1 MCEKTLHSNICLVY
15 SNGMRTILHSD
26 LNNFYASVESLF
38 HPEFSNVPLVV
49 CGKAEDRHG
58 IVLAKNMIAKKA
70 GVKTGMV
77 LFEAKK
83 LCPNLVCIEAHHDLY
98 LKYSR
103 AVRKIYLEYT
113 DQVEPFGI
121 DEAWLDVSSSTI
133 HGGDGYKIAEEIRK
147 RVKEEIGL
155 TVSIGVSFNKVFA
168 KLGSDMKKPDAVTV
182 ISKDNFKNKVW
193 GLPASDILYVGKA
206 TKEKL
211 EKLNIHTIGELAT
224 FSKPIL
230 VSKLGKWGEVLLSYA
245 RGQDVDPVR
254 KYDEFEELKS
264 IGNSI
269 TYYRD
274 IKTDEDVFS
283 LLILIAESVCARMK
297 HAGFKCART
306 LSLVVTN
313 DKLETT
319 VRMTKPATPMTL
331 SSEIAQTAF
340 DLFKKTFSWSSALVR
355 MLGITV
361 SDFTEHKQ
369 LALFEDEKKKDKLV
383 KLENVIEQMREKYGR
398 KIINK
403 AVIFKDEHML
413 NLNIKGDPSALSSD
427 VASLSPLDTATY
439 HKK

>member
-1 MCEKTLHSNICLVY
+1 
-15 SNGMRTILHSD
+15 MRTILHSD

-38 HPEFSNVPLVV
+38 HPEYAGCPLVV
-49 CGKAEDRHG
+49 CGRVEDRHG

-121 DEAWLDVSSSTI
+121 DEAWLDVTHSNAC
-133 HGGDGYKIAEEIRK
+133 GGDGYKIAEEIRK

-193 GLPASDILYVGKA
+193 GLPASDLLYVGRA
-206 TKEKL
+206 TKDKL

-230 VSKLGKWGEVLLSYA
+230 TSKLGKWGEVLLSYA

-274 IKTDEDVFS
+274 IKTDDDVYS
-283 LLILIAESVCARMK
+283 LLILLSESVCSRMK

-319 VRMTKPATPMTL
+319 VRMTKATTPMSL
-331 SSEIAQTAF
+331 STEMAQIAF
-340 DLFKKTFSWSSALVR
+340 DLFKKTFSWSTALVR

-369 LALFEDEKKKDKLV
+369 LALFDDEKKKDKLV

-403 AVIFKDEHML
+403 AVILKDEHMV
-413 NLNIKGDPSALSSD
+413 NLNIKGDPGSLSSD
-427 VASLSPLDTATY
+427 VATASPLETAKY

>member
-1 MCEKTLHSNICLVY
+1 
-15 SNGMRTILHSD
+15 MRTILHSD

-38 HPEFSNVPLVV
+38 HPEYAGCPLVV
-49 CGKAEDRHG
+49 CGRVEDRHG

-77 LFEAKK
+77 LFEAKE

-121 DEAWLDVSSSTI
+121 DEAWLDVTHSNVC
-133 HGGDGYKIAEEIRK
+133 GGDGYKIAEEIRK

-193 GLPASDILYVGKA
+193 GLPASDLLYVGKA
-206 TKEKL
+206 TKDKL

-230 VSKLGKWGEVLLSYA
+230 TSKLGKWGEVLLSYA

-274 IKTDEDVFS
+274 IKTDDDVYS
-283 LLILIAESVCARMK
+283 LLILLSESVCARMK

-319 VRMTKPATPMTL
+319 VRMTKATTPMSL
-331 SSEIAQTAF
+331 STEMAQTAF
-340 DLFKKTFSWSSALVR
+340 DLFKKTFSWSTALVR

-383 KLENVIEQMREKYGR
+383 KLENVVEQMREKYGR

-403 AVIFKDEHML
+403 AVILKDEHMV
-413 NLNIKGDPSALSSD
+413 NLNIKGDPGSLSSD
-427 VASLSPLDTATY
+427 VATARPLETATY

>member
-1 MCEKTLHSNICLVY
+1 
-15 SNGMRTILHSD
+15 MRTILHSD

-38 HPEFSNVPLVV
+38 HSEYAGCPLVV
-49 CGKAEDRHG
+49 CGRVEDRHG

-121 DEAWLDVSSSTI
+121 DEAWLDVTHSNAC
-133 HGGDGYKIAEEIRK
+133 GGDGYKIAEEIRK

-193 GLPASDILYVGKA
+193 GLPASDLLYVGRA
-206 TKEKL
+206 TKDKL

-230 VSKLGKWGEVLLSYA
+230 TSKLGKWGEVLLSYA

-274 IKTDEDVFS
+274 IKTDDDVYS
-283 LLILIAESVCARMK
+283 LLILLSESVCARMK

-319 VRMTKPATPMTL
+319 VRMTKATTPMSL
-331 SSEIAQTAF
+331 STEMAQTAF
-340 DLFKKTFSWSSALVR
+340 DLFKKTFSWSTALVR
-355 MLGITV
+355 MLGISV

-383 KLENVIEQMREKYGR
+383 KLENVVEQMREKYGR

-403 AVIFKDEHML
+403 AVILKDEHMV
-413 NLNIKGDPSALSSD
+413 NLNIKGDPGSLSSD
-427 VASLSPLDTATY
+427 VATASPLETAKY

>member
-1 MCEKTLHSNICLVY
+1 
-15 SNGMRTILHSD
+15 MRTILHSD

-38 HPEFSNVPLVV
+38 HPEYAGCPLVV
-49 CGKAEDRHG
+49 CGRVEDRHG

-121 DEAWLDVSSSTI
+121 DEAWLDVTHSNAC
-133 HGGDGYKIAEEIRK
+133 GGDGYKIAEEIRK

-193 GLPASDILYVGKA
+193 GLPASDLLYVGKA
-206 TKEKL
+206 TKDKL

-230 VSKLGKWGEVLLSYA
+230 TSKLGKWGEVLLSYA

-274 IKTDEDVFS
+274 IKTDDDVYS
-283 LLILIAESVCARMK
+283 LLILLSESVCARMK

-319 VRMTKPATPMTL
+319 VRMTKATTPMSL
-331 SSEIAQTAF
+331 STEMAQTAF
-340 DLFKKTFSWSSALVR
+340 DLFKKTFSWSTALVR

-383 KLENVIEQMREKYGR
+383 KLENVVEQMREKYGR

-403 AVIFKDEHML
+403 AVILKDEHMV
-413 NLNIKGDPSALSSD
+413 NLNIKGDPGSLSSD
-427 VASLSPLDTATY
+427 VATASPLETATY

>member
-1 MCEKTLHSNICLVY
+1 
-15 SNGMRTILHSD
+15 MRTILHSD

-38 HPEFSNVPLVV
+38 HPEYAGCPLVV
-49 CGKAEDRHG
+49 CGRVEDRHG

-121 DEAWLDVSSSTI
+121 DEAWLDVTHSNAC
-133 HGGDGYKIAEEIRK
+133 GGDGYKIAEEIRK

-193 GLPASDILYVGKA
+193 GLPASDLLYVGRA
-206 TKEKL
+206 TKDKL

-230 VSKLGKWGEVLLSYA
+230 TSKLGKWGEVLLSYA

-274 IKTDEDVFS
+274 IKTDDDVYS
-283 LLILIAESVCARMK
+283 LLILLSESVCARMK

-319 VRMTKPATPMTL
+319 VRMTKATTPMSL
-331 SSEIAQTAF
+331 STEMAQTAF
-340 DLFKKTFSWSSALVR
+340 DLFKKTFSWSTALVR

-383 KLENVIEQMREKYGR
+383 KLENVVEQMREKYGR

-403 AVIFKDEHML
+403 AVILKDEHMVD
-413 NLNIKGDPSALSSD
+413 LNIKGDPGSLSSD
-427 VASLSPLDTATY
+427 VATASPLETAKY

>member
-1 MCEKTLHSNICLVY
+1 
-15 SNGMRTILHSD
+15 MRTILHSD

-38 HPEFSNVPLVV
+38 HPEYAGCPLVV
-49 CGKAEDRHG
+49 CGRVEDRHG

-83 LCPNLVCIEAHHDLY
+83 FCPNLVCIEAHHDLY

-121 DEAWLDVSSSTI
+121 DEAWLDVTHSNAC
-133 HGGDGYKIAEEIRK
+133 GGDGYKIAEEIRK

-193 GLPASDILYVGKA
+193 GLPASDLLYVGRA
-206 TKEKL
+206 TKDKL

-230 VSKLGKWGEVLLSYA
+230 TSKLGKWGEVLLSYA

-274 IKTDEDVFS
+274 IKTDDDVYS
-283 LLILIAESVCARMK
+283 LLILLSESVCARMK

-319 VRMTKPATPMTL
+319 VRMTKATTPMSL
-331 SSEIAQTAF
+331 STEMAQTAF
-340 DLFKKTFSWSSALVR
+340 DLFKKTFSWSTALVR

-383 KLENVIEQMREKYGR
+383 KLENVVEQMREKYGR

-403 AVIFKDEHML
+403 AVILKDEHML
-413 NLNIKGDPSALSSD
+413 NLNIKGDPGSLSSD
-427 VASLSPLDTATY
+427 VATASPLETAKY

>member
-1 MCEKTLHSNICLVY
+1 
-15 SNGMRTILHSD
+15 MRTILHSD

-38 HPEFSNVPLVV
+38 HPEYAGCPLVV
-49 CGKAEDRHG
+49 CGRVEDRHG

-121 DEAWLDVSSSTI
+121 DEAWLDVTHSNAC
-133 HGGDGYKIAEEIRK
+133 GGDGYKIAEEIRK

-193 GLPASDILYVGKA
+193 GLPASDLLYVGRA
-206 TKEKL
+206 TKDKL

-230 VSKLGKWGEVLLSYA
+230 TSKLGKWGEVLLSYA

-274 IKTDEDVFS
+274 IKTDDDVYS
-283 LLILIAESVCARMK
+283 LLILLSESVCARMK

-319 VRMTKPATPMTL
+319 VRMTKATTPMSL
-331 SSEIAQTAF
+331 STEMAQTAF
-340 DLFKKTFSWSSALVR
+340 DLFKKTFSWSTALVR

-383 KLENVIEQMREKYGR
+383 KLENVVEQMREKYGR

-403 AVIFKDEHML
+403 AVILKDEHMV
-413 NLNIKGDPSALSSD
+413 NLNIKGDSGSLSSD
-427 VASLSPLDTATY
+427 VATASPLETAKY

>member
-1 MCEKTLHSNICLVY
+1 
-15 SNGMRTILHSD
+15 MRTILHSD

-38 HPEFSNVPLVV
+38 HPEYAGCPLVV
-49 CGKAEDRHG
+49 CGRVEDRHG

-121 DEAWLDVSSSTI
+121 DEAWLDVTHSNAC
-133 HGGDGYKIAEEIRK
+133 GGDGYKIAEEIRK

-193 GLPASDILYVGKA
+193 GLPASDLLYVGKA
-206 TKEKL
+206 TKDKL

-230 VSKLGKWGEVLLSYA
+230 TSKLGKWGEVLLSYA

-274 IKTDEDVFS
+274 IKTDDDVYS
-283 LLILIAESVCARMK
+283 LLILLSESVCARMK

-319 VRMTKPATPMTL
+319 VRMTKATTPMSL
-331 SSEIAQTAF
+331 STEMAQTAF
-340 DLFKKTFSWSSALVR
+340 DLFKKTFSWSTALVR

-383 KLENVIEQMREKYGR
+383 KLENVVEQMREKYGR

-403 AVIFKDEHML
+403 AVILKDEHMV
-413 NLNIKGDPSALSSD
+413 NLNIKGDPGSLSSD
-427 VASLSPLDTATY
+427 VATARPLETATY

>member
-1 MCEKTLHSNICLVY
+1 
-15 SNGMRTILHSD
+15 MRTILHSD

-38 HPEFSNVPLVV
+38 HPEYAGCPLVV
-49 CGKAEDRHG
+49 CGRVEDRHG

-121 DEAWLDVSSSTI
+121 DEAWLDVTHSNAC
-133 HGGDGYKIAEEIRK
+133 GGDGYKIAEEIRK

-168 KLGSDMKKPDAVTV
+168 KLGSDMTKPDAVTV

-193 GLPASDILYVGKA
+193 GLPASDLLYVGRA
-206 TKEKL
+206 TKDKL

-230 VSKLGKWGEVLLSYA
+230 TSKLGKWGEVLLSYA

-274 IKTDEDVFS
+274 IKTDDDVYS
-283 LLILIAESVCARMK
+283 LLILLSESVCARMK

-319 VRMTKPATPMTL
+319 VRMTKATTPMSL
-331 SSEIAQTAF
+331 STEMAQTAF
-340 DLFKKTFSWSSALVR
+340 DLFKKTFSWSTALVR

-383 KLENVIEQMREKYGR
+383 KLENVVEQMREKYGR

-403 AVIFKDEHML
+403 AVILKDEHMV
-413 NLNIKGDPSALSSD
+413 NLNIKGDSGSLSSD
-427 VASLSPLDTATY
+427 VATASPLETAKY

>member
-1 MCEKTLHSNICLVY
+1 
-15 SNGMRTILHSD
+15 MRTILHSD

-38 HPEFSNVPLVV
+38 HPEYAGCPLVV
-49 CGKAEDRHG
+49 CGRVEDRHG

-121 DEAWLDVSSSTI
+121 DEAWLDVTHSNAC
-133 HGGDGYKIAEEIRK
+133 GGDGYKIAEEIRK

-193 GLPASDILYVGKA
+193 GLPASDLLYVGKA
-206 TKEKL
+206 TKDKL

-230 VSKLGKWGEVLLSYA
+230 TSKLGKWGEVLLSYA

-274 IKTDEDVFS
+274 IKTDDDVYS
-283 LLILIAESVCARMK
+283 LLILLSESVCARMK

-319 VRMTKPATPMTL
+319 VRMTKATTPMSL
-331 SSEIAQTAF
+331 STEMAQTAF
-340 DLFKKTFSWSSALVR
+340 DLFKKTFSWSTALVR

-403 AVIFKDEHML
+403 AVILKDEHMV
-413 NLNIKGDPSALSSD
+413 NLNIKGDPGSLSSD
-427 VASLSPLDTATY
+427 VATASPLETATY

>member
-1 MCEKTLHSNICLVY
+1 
-15 SNGMRTILHSD
+15 MRTILHSD

-38 HPEFSNVPLVV
+38 HPEYAGCPLVV
-49 CGKAEDRHG
+49 CGRVEDRHG

-121 DEAWLDVSSSTI
+121 DEAWLDVTHSNAC
-133 HGGDGYKIAEEIRK
+133 GGDGYKIAEEIRK

-193 GLPASDILYVGKA
+193 GLPASDLLYVGRA
-206 TKEKL
+206 TKDKL

-230 VSKLGKWGEVLLSYA
+230 TSKLGKWGEVLLSYA

-274 IKTDEDVFS
+274 IKTDDDVYS
-283 LLILIAESVCARMK
+283 LLILLSESVCARMK

-319 VRMTKPATPMTL
+319 VRMTKATTPMSL
-331 SSEIAQTAF
+331 STEMAQTAF
-340 DLFKKTFSWSSALVR
+340 DLFKKTFSWSTALVR

-383 KLENVIEQMREKYGR
+383 KLENVVEQMREKYGR

-403 AVIFKDEHML
+403 AVILKDEHL
-413 NLNIKGDPSALSSD
+413 VNLNIKGDPGSLSSD
-427 VASLSPLDTATY
+427 VATASPLETAKY

>member
-1 MCEKTLHSNICLVY
+1 
-15 SNGMRTILHSD
+15 MRTILHSD

-38 HPEFSNVPLVV
+38 HPEYAGCPLVV
-49 CGKAEDRHG
+49 CGRVEDRHG

-121 DEAWLDVSSSTI
+121 DEAWLDVTHSNAC
-133 HGGDGYKIAEEIRK
+133 GGDGYKIAEEIRK

-193 GLPASDILYVGKA
+193 GLPASDLLYVGKA
-206 TKEKL
+206 TKDKL

-230 VSKLGKWGEVLLSYA
+230 TSKLGKWGEVLLSYA

-274 IKTDEDVFS
+274 IKTDDDVYS
-283 LLILIAESVCARMK
+283 LLILLSESVCARMK

-319 VRMTKPATPMTL
+319 VRMTKATTPMSL
-331 SSEIAQTAF
+331 STEMAQTAF
-340 DLFKKTFSWSSALVR
+340 DLFKKTFSWSTALVR

-383 KLENVIEQMREKYGR
+383 KLENVVEQMREKYGR

-403 AVIFKDEHML
+403 AVILKDEHL
-413 NLNIKGDPSALSSD
+413 VNLNIKGDPGSLSSD
-427 VASLSPLDTATY
+427 VATASPLETATY

>member
-1 MCEKTLHSNICLVY
+1 
-15 SNGMRTILHSD
+15 MRTILHSD
-26 LNNFYASVESLF
+26 LNNFYASVECLY
-38 HPEFSNVPLVV
+38 HPEYVGQPLVV
-49 CGKAEDRHG
+49 CGKTEDRHG
-58 IVLAKNMIAKKA
+58 IILAKNMIAKKA

-77 LFEAKK
+77 LFEARK
-83 LCPNLVCIEAHHDLY
+83 LCPNLVCVEARHDLY

-113 DQVEPFGI
+113 DRVEPFGI
-121 DEAWLDVSSSTI
+121 DEAWLDVSDSI
-133 HGGDGYKIAEEIRK
+133 VCGGDGFKIAEEIRK

-182 ISKDNFKNKVW
+182 ISKDNFKKLVW
-193 GLPASDILYVGKA
+193 GLPASDLLYVGKA

-211 EKLNIHTIGELAT
+211 EKLNINTIGELAT

-245 RGQDVDPVR
+245 RGQDIDEVR
-254 KYDEFEELKS
+254 KYDEWDELKS

-274 IKTDEDVFS
+274 IKTDEDVYS
-283 LLILIAESVCARMK
+283 LLILLAESVCARMK
-297 HAGFKCART
+297 NAGFKCARS

-313 DKLETT
+313 DKLET
-319 VRMTKPATPMTL
+319 VSRMTKASIPMSL
-331 SSEIAQTAF
+331 SSEIAETAF
-340 DLFKKTFSWSSALVR
+340 DLFKKHFSWENGLVR
-355 MLGITV
+355 LLGISV

-369 LALFEDEKKKDKLV
+369 LALFDDEKKKDKLV
-383 KLENVIEQMREKYGR
+383 KLENVVEQMREKYGR

-413 NLNIKGDPSALSSD
+413 NLNIKGDPGSLSSD
-427 VASLSPLDTATY
+427 VAHAIPFKTAPY
-439 HKK
+439 KANK

>member
-1 MCEKTLHSNICLVY
+1 
-15 SNGMRTILHSD
+15 MRTILHSD

-38 HPEFSNVPLVV
+38 HPEYAGCPLVV
-49 CGKAEDRHG
+49 CGRVEDRHG

-121 DEAWLDVSSSTI
+121 DEAWLDVTHSNAC
-133 HGGDGYKIAEEIRK
+133 GGDGYKIAEEIRK

-193 GLPASDILYVGKA
+193 GLPASDLLYVGRA
-206 TKEKL
+206 TKDKL

-230 VSKLGKWGEVLLSYA
+230 TSKLGKWGEVLLSYA

-274 IKTDEDVFS
+274 IKTDDDVYS
-283 LLILIAESVCARMK
+283 LLILLSESVCARMK

-319 VRMTKPATPMTL
+319 VRMTKATTPMSL
-331 SSEIAQTAF
+331 STEMAQTAF
-340 DLFKKTFSWSSALVR
+340 DLFKKTFSWSTALVR

-361 SDFTEHKQ
+361 SNFTEHKQ
-369 LALFEDEKKKDKLV
+369 LALFEDEKRKDKLV
-383 KLENVIEQMREKYGR
+383 KLENVVEQMREKYGR

-403 AVIFKDEHML
+403 AVILKDEHMV
-413 NLNIKGDPSALSSD
+413 NLNIKGDPGSLSSD
-427 VASLSPLDTATY
+427 VATASPLETAKY

>member
-1 MCEKTLHSNICLVY
+1 
-15 SNGMRTILHSD
+15 MRTILHSD

-38 HPEFSNVPLVV
+38 HPEYAGCPLVV
-49 CGKAEDRHG
+49 CGRVEDRHG

-83 LCPNLVCIEAHHDLY
+83 LCPNLICIEAHHDLY

-103 AVRKIYLEYT
+103 AVRKIYLKYT

-121 DEAWLDVSSSTI
+121 DEAWLDVTHSNAC
-133 HGGDGYKIAEEIRK
+133 GGDGYKIAEEIRK

-193 GLPASDILYVGKA
+193 GLPASDLLYVGRA
-206 TKEKL
+206 TKDKL

-230 VSKLGKWGEVLLSYA
+230 TSKLGKWGEVLLSYA

-274 IKTDEDVFS
+274 IKTDDDVYS
-283 LLILIAESVCARMK
+283 LLILLSESVCARMK

-319 VRMTKPATPMTL
+319 VRMTKATTPMSL
-331 SSEIAQTAF
+331 STEMAQTAF
-340 DLFKKTFSWSSALVR
+340 DLFKKTFSWSTALVR

-383 KLENVIEQMREKYGR
+383 KLENVVEQMREKYGR

-403 AVIFKDEHML
+403 AVILKDEHMV
-413 NLNIKGDPSALSSD
+413 NLNIKGDSGSLSSD
-427 VASLSPLDTATY
+427 VATASPLETAKY

>member
-1 MCEKTLHSNICLVY
+1 
-15 SNGMRTILHSD
+15 MRTILHSD

-38 HPEFSNVPLVV
+38 HPEYAGCPLVV
-49 CGKAEDRHG
+49 CGRVEDRHG

-83 LCPNLVCIEAHHDLY
+83 LCPNLVCVEAHHDLY

-121 DEAWLDVSSSTI
+121 DEAWLDVTHSNAC
-133 HGGDGYKIAEEIRK
+133 GGDGYKIAEEIRK

-193 GLPASDILYVGKA
+193 GLPASDLLYVGRA
-206 TKEKL
+206 TKDKL

-230 VSKLGKWGEVLLSYA
+230 TSKLGKWGEVLLSYA

-274 IKTDEDVFS
+274 IKTDDDVYS
-283 LLILIAESVCARMK
+283 LLILLSESVCARMK

-319 VRMTKPATPMTL
+319 VRMTKATTPMSL
-331 SSEIAQTAF
+331 STEMAQTAF
-340 DLFKKTFSWSSALVR
+340 DLFKKTFSWSTALVR

-383 KLENVIEQMREKYGR
+383 KLENVVEQMREKYGR

-403 AVIFKDEHML
+403 AVILKDEHMV
-413 NLNIKGDPSALSSD
+413 NLNIKGDPGSLSSD
-427 VASLSPLDTATY
+427 VATASPLETAKY

>member
-1 MCEKTLHSNICLVY
+1 
-15 SNGMRTILHSD
+15 MRTILHSD

-38 HPEFSNVPLVV
+38 HPEYAGCPLVV
-49 CGKAEDRHG
+49 CGKVEDRHG

-121 DEAWLDVSSSTI
+121 DEAWLDVTHSNAC
-133 HGGDGYKIAEEIRK
+133 GGDGYKIAEEIRK
-147 RVKEEIGL
+147 RVKKEIGL

-193 GLPASDILYVGKA
+193 GLPASDLLYVGRA
-206 TKEKL
+206 TKDKL

-230 VSKLGKWGEVLLSYA
+230 TSKLGKWGEVLLSYA

-274 IKTDEDVFS
+274 IKTDDDVYS
-283 LLILIAESVCARMK
+283 LLILLSESVCARMK

-319 VRMTKPATPMTL
+319 VRMTKATTPMSL
-331 SSEIAQTAF
+331 STEMAQTAF
-340 DLFKKTFSWSSALVR
+340 DLFKKTFSWSTALVR

-383 KLENVIEQMREKYGR
+383 KLENVVEQMREKYGR

-403 AVIFKDEHML
+403 AVILKDEHMV
-413 NLNIKGDPSALSSD
+413 NLNIKGDPGSLSSD
-427 VASLSPLDTATY
+427 VATASPLETAKY

>member
-1 MCEKTLHSNICLVY
+1 
-15 SNGMRTILHSD
+15 MRTILHSD

-38 HPEFSNVPLVV
+38 HPEYVGCPLVV
-49 CGKAEDRHG
+49 CGRVEDRHG

-121 DEAWLDVSSSTI
+121 DEAWLDVTHSNAC
-133 HGGDGYKIAEEIRK
+133 GGDGYKIAEEIRK

-193 GLPASDILYVGKA
+193 GLPASDLLYVGKA
-206 TKEKL
+206 TKDKL

-230 VSKLGKWGEVLLSYA
+230 TSKLGKWGEVLLSYA

-274 IKTDEDVFS
+274 IKTDDDVYS
-283 LLILIAESVCARMK
+283 LLILLSESVCARMK

-319 VRMTKPATPMTL
+319 VRMTKATTPMSL
-331 SSEIAQTAF
+331 STEMAQTAF
-340 DLFKKTFSWSSALVR
+340 DLFKKTFSWSTALVR

-361 SDFTEHKQ
+361 SYFTEHKQ

-383 KLENVIEQMREKYGR
+383 KLENVVEQMREKYGR

-403 AVIFKDEHML
+403 AVILKDEHMV
-413 NLNIKGDPSALSSD
+413 NLNIKGDPGSLSSD
-427 VASLSPLDTATY
+427 VATASPLETAKY

>member
-1 MCEKTLHSNICLVY
+1 
-15 SNGMRTILHSD
+15 MRTILHSD

-38 HPEFSNVPLVV
+38 HPEYAGCPLVV
-49 CGKAEDRHG
+49 CGRVEDRHG

-121 DEAWLDVSSSTI
+121 DEAWLDVTHSNAC
-133 HGGDGYKIAEEIRK
+133 GGDGYKIAEEIRK

-193 GLPASDILYVGKA
+193 GLPASDLLYVGRA
-206 TKEKL
+206 TKDKL

-230 VSKLGKWGEVLLSYA
+230 TSKLGKWGEVLLSYA

-274 IKTDEDVFS
+274 IKTDDDVYS
-283 LLILIAESVCARMK
+283 LLILLSESVCARMK

-319 VRMTKPATPMTL
+319 VRMTKATTPMSL
-331 SSEIAQTAF
+331 STEMAQTAF
-340 DLFKKTFSWSSALVR
+340 DLFKKTFSWSTALVR

-383 KLENVIEQMREKYGR
+383 KLENVVEQMREKYGR

-403 AVIFKDEHML
+403 AVILKDEHMV
-413 NLNIKGDPSALSSD
+413 NLNIKGDPSSLSSD
-427 VASLSPLDTATY
+427 VATASPLETAKY

>member
-1 MCEKTLHSNICLVY
+1 
-15 SNGMRTILHSD
+15 MRTILHSD

-38 HPEFSNVPLVV
+38 HPEYAGCPLVV
-49 CGKAEDRHG
+49 CGKVEDRHG

-83 LCPNLVCIEAHHDLY
+83 FCPNLVCIEAHHDLY

-121 DEAWLDVSSSTI
+121 DEAWLDVTHSNAC
-133 HGGDGYKIAEEIRK
+133 GGDGYKIAEEIRK

-193 GLPASDILYVGKA
+193 GLPASDLLYVGRA
-206 TKEKL
+206 TKDKL

-230 VSKLGKWGEVLLSYA
+230 TSKLGKWGEVLLSYA

-274 IKTDEDVFS
+274 IKTDDDVYS
-283 LLILIAESVCARMK
+283 LLILLSESVCARMK

-319 VRMTKPATPMTL
+319 VRMTKATTPMSL
-331 SSEIAQTAF
+331 STEMAQTAF
-340 DLFKKTFSWSSALVR
+340 DLFKKTFSWSTALVR

-383 KLENVIEQMREKYGR
+383 KLENVVEQMREKYGR

-403 AVIFKDEHML
+403 AVILKDEHMV
-413 NLNIKGDPSALSSD
+413 NLNIKGDPGSLSSD
-427 VASLSPLDTATY
+427 VATASPLETAKY

>member
-1 MCEKTLHSNICLVY
+1 
-15 SNGMRTILHSD
+15 MRTILHSD

-38 HPEFSNVPLVV
+38 HPEYAGCPLVV
-49 CGKAEDRHG
+49 CGKVEDRHG

-121 DEAWLDVSSSTI
+121 DEAWLDVTHSNAC
-133 HGGDGYKIAEEIRK
+133 GGDGYKIAEEIRK

-193 GLPASDILYVGKA
+193 GLPASDLLYVGRA
-206 TKEKL
+206 TKDKL

-230 VSKLGKWGEVLLSYA
+230 TSKLGKWGEVLLSYA

-274 IKTDEDVFS
+274 IKTDDDVYS
-283 LLILIAESVCARMK
+283 LLILLSESVCARMK

-319 VRMTKPATPMTL
+319 VRMTKATTPMSL
-331 SSEIAQTAF
+331 STEMAQTAF
-340 DLFKKTFSWSSALVR
+340 DLFKKTFSWSTALVR

-383 KLENVIEQMREKYGR
+383 KLENVVEQMREKYGR

-403 AVIFKDEHML
+403 AVILKDEHMV
-413 NLNIKGDPSALSSD
+413 NLNIKGDPGSLSSD
-427 VASLSPLDTATY
+427 VATASPLETAKY

>member
-1 MCEKTLHSNICLVY
+1 
-15 SNGMRTILHSD
+15 MRTILHSD

-38 HPEFSNVPLVV
+38 HPEYAGCPLVV
-49 CGKAEDRHG
+49 CGRVEDRHG
-58 IVLAKNMIAKKA
+58 IVLAKNMIAKKT

-121 DEAWLDVSSSTI
+121 DEAWLDVTHSNAC
-133 HGGDGYKIAEEIRK
+133 GGDGYKIAEEIRK

-193 GLPASDILYVGKA
+193 GLPASDLLYVGRA
-206 TKEKL
+206 TKDKL

-230 VSKLGKWGEVLLSYA
+230 TSKLGKWGEVLLSYA

-274 IKTDEDVFS
+274 IKTDDDVYS
-283 LLILIAESVCARMK
+283 LLILLSESVCARMK

-319 VRMTKPATPMTL
+319 VRMTKATTPMSL
-331 SSEIAQTAF
+331 STEMAQTAF
-340 DLFKKTFSWSSALVR
+340 DLFKKTFSWSTALVR

-383 KLENVIEQMREKYGR
+383 KLENVVEQMREKYGR

-403 AVIFKDEHML
+403 AVILKDEHMV
-413 NLNIKGDPSALSSD
+413 NLNIKGDPGSLSSD
-427 VASLSPLDTATY
+427 VATASPLETAKY

>member
-1 MCEKTLHSNICLVY
+1 
-15 SNGMRTILHSD
+15 MRTILHSD

-38 HPEFSNVPLVV
+38 HPEYAGCPLVV
-49 CGKAEDRHG
+49 CGRVEDRHG

-121 DEAWLDVSSSTI
+121 DEAWLDVTHSNAC
-133 HGGDGYKIAEEIRK
+133 GGDGYKIAEEIRK

-193 GLPASDILYVGKA
+193 GLPASDLLYVGRA
-206 TKEKL
+206 TKDKL

-230 VSKLGKWGEVLLSYA
+230 TSKLGKWGEVLLSYA

-274 IKTDEDVFS
+274 IKTDDDVYS
-283 LLILIAESVCARMK
+283 LLILLSESVCARMK

-319 VRMTKPATPMTL
+319 VRMTKATTPMSL
-331 SSEIAQTAF
+331 STEMAQTAF
-340 DLFKKTFSWSSALVR
+340 DLFKKTFSWSTALVR

-383 KLENVIEQMREKYGR
+383 KLENVVEQMREKYGR

-403 AVIFKDEHML
+403 AVILKDEHMV
-413 NLNIKGDPSALSSD
+413 NLNIKGDPGSLSSD
-427 VASLSPLDTATY
+427 VATASPLETAKY

>member
-1 MCEKTLHSNICLVY
+1 
-15 SNGMRTILHSD
+15 MRTILHSD

-38 HPEFSNVPLVV
+38 HPEYVGCPLVV
-49 CGKAEDRHG
+49 CGRVEDRHG

-121 DEAWLDVSSSTI
+121 DEAWLDVTHSNAC
-133 HGGDGYKIAEEIRK
+133 GGDGYKIAEEIRK

-193 GLPASDILYVGKA
+193 GLPASDLLYVGRA
-206 TKEKL
+206 TKDKL

-230 VSKLGKWGEVLLSYA
+230 TSKLGKWGEVLLSYA

-274 IKTDEDVFS
+274 IKTDDDVYS
-283 LLILIAESVCARMK
+283 LLILLSESVCARMK

-319 VRMTKPATPMTL
+319 VRMTKATTPMSL
-331 SSEIAQTAF
+331 STEMAQTAF
-340 DLFKKTFSWSSALVR
+340 DLFKKTFSWSNALVR

-383 KLENVIEQMREKYGR
+383 KLENVVEQMREKYGR

-403 AVIFKDEHML
+403 AVILKDEHMV
-413 NLNIKGDPSALSSD
+413 NLNIKGDPGSLSSD
-427 VASLSPLDTATY
+427 VATASPLETAKY

>member
-1 MCEKTLHSNICLVY
+1 
-15 SNGMRTILHSD
+15 MRTILHSD

-38 HPEFSNVPLVV
+38 HPEYAGCPLVV
-49 CGKAEDRHG
+49 CGRVEDRHG

-121 DEAWLDVSSSTI
+121 DEAWLDVTHSNAC
-133 HGGDGYKIAEEIRK
+133 GGDGYKIAEEIRK

-193 GLPASDILYVGKA
+193 GLPASDLLYVGKA
-206 TKEKL
+206 TKDKL

-230 VSKLGKWGEVLLSYA
+230 TSKLGKWGEVLLSYA

-274 IKTDEDVFS
+274 IKTDDDVYS
-283 LLILIAESVCARMK
+283 LLILLSESVCARMK

-319 VRMTKPATPMTL
+319 VRMTKATTPMSL
-331 SSEIAQTAF
+331 STEMAQTAF
-340 DLFKKTFSWSSALVR
+340 DLFKKTFSWSTALVR

-369 LALFEDEKKKDKLV
+369 LVLFEDEKKKDKLV
-383 KLENVIEQMREKYGR
+383 KLENVVEQMREKYGR

-403 AVIFKDEHML
+403 AVILKDEHMV
-413 NLNIKGDPSALSSD
+413 NLNIKGDPGSLSSD
-427 VASLSPLDTATY
+427 VATASPLETATY

>member
-1 MCEKTLHSNICLVY
+1 
-15 SNGMRTILHSD
+15 MRTILHSD

-38 HPEFSNVPLVV
+38 HPEYAGCPLVV
-49 CGKAEDRHG
+49 CGRVEDRHG

-83 LCPNLVCIEAHHDLY
+83 FCPNLVCIEAHHDLY

-121 DEAWLDVSSSTI
+121 DEAWLDVTHSNAC
-133 HGGDGYKIAEEIRK
+133 GGDGYKIAEEIRK

-193 GLPASDILYVGKA
+193 GLPASDLLYVGRA
-206 TKEKL
+206 TKDKL

-230 VSKLGKWGEVLLSYA
+230 TSKLGKWGEVLLSYA

-274 IKTDEDVFS
+274 IKTDDDVYS
-283 LLILIAESVCARMK
+283 LLILLSESVCARMK

-319 VRMTKPATPMTL
+319 VRMTKATTPMSL
-331 SSEIAQTAF
+331 STEMAQTAF
-340 DLFKKTFSWSSALVR
+340 DLFKKTFSWSTALVR

-383 KLENVIEQMREKYGR
+383 KLENVVEQMREKYGR

-403 AVIFKDEHML
+403 AVILKDEHMV
-413 NLNIKGDPSALSSD
+413 NLNIKGDPGSLSSD
-427 VASLSPLDTATY
+427 VATASPLETAKY

>member
-1 MCEKTLHSNICLVY
+1 
-15 SNGMRTILHSD
+15 MRTILHSD

-38 HPEFSNVPLVV
+38 HPEYVGCPLVV
-49 CGKAEDRHG
+49 CGRVEDRHG

-121 DEAWLDVSSSTI
+121 DEAWLDVTHSNAC
-133 HGGDGYKIAEEIRK
+133 GGDGYKIAEEIRK

-193 GLPASDILYVGKA
+193 GLPASDLLYVGRA
-206 TKEKL
+206 TKDKL

-230 VSKLGKWGEVLLSYA
+230 TSKLGKWGEVLLSYA

-274 IKTDEDVFS
+274 IKTDDDVYS
-283 LLILIAESVCARMK
+283 LLILLSESVCARMK

-319 VRMTKPATPMTL
+319 VRMTKATTPMSL
-331 SSEIAQTAF
+331 STEMAQTAF
-340 DLFKKTFSWSSALVR
+340 DLFKKTFSWSTALVR

-383 KLENVIEQMREKYGR
+383 KLENVVEQMREKYGR

-403 AVIFKDEHML
+403 AVILKDEHML
-413 NLNIKGDPSALSSD
+413 NLNIKGDPGSLSSD
-427 VASLSPLDTATY
+427 VATASPLETAKY
-439 HKK
+439 NKK

>member
-1 MCEKTLHSNICLVY
+1 
-15 SNGMRTILHSD
+15 MRTILHSD

-38 HPEFSNVPLVV
+38 HPEYAGCPLVV
-49 CGKAEDRHG
+49 CGRVEDRHG

-121 DEAWLDVSSSTI
+121 DEAWLDVTHSNAC
-133 HGGDGYKIAEEIRK
+133 GGDGYKIAEEIRK

-193 GLPASDILYVGKA
+193 GLPASDLLYVGKA
-206 TKEKL
+206 TKDKL

-230 VSKLGKWGEVLLSYA
+230 TSKLGKWGEVLLSYA

-274 IKTDEDVFS
+274 IKTDDDVYS
-283 LLILIAESVCARMK
+283 LLILLSESVCARMK

-319 VRMTKPATPMTL
+319 VRMTKATTPMSL
-331 SSEIAQTAF
+331 STEMAQTAF
-340 DLFKKTFSWSSALVR
+340 DLFKKTFSWSTALVR
-355 MLGITV
+355 MLGITI

-383 KLENVIEQMREKYGR
+383 KLENVVEQMREKYGR

-403 AVIFKDEHML
+403 AVILKDEHMV
-413 NLNIKGDPSALSSD
+413 NLNIKGDPGSLSSD
-427 VASLSPLDTATY
+427 IATASPLETATY

>member
-1 MCEKTLHSNICLVY
+1 
-15 SNGMRTILHSD
+15 MRTILHSD

-38 HPEFSNVPLVV
+38 HPEYAGCPLVV
-49 CGKAEDRHG
+49 CGKTEDRHG

-121 DEAWLDVSSSTI
+121 DEAWLDVTHSNAC
-133 HGGDGYKIAEEIRK
+133 GGDGYKIAEEIRK

-193 GLPASDILYVGKA
+193 GLPASDLLYVGRA
-206 TKEKL
+206 TKDKL

-230 VSKLGKWGEVLLSYA
+230 TSKLGKWGEVLLSYA

-274 IKTDEDVFS
+274 IKTDDDVYS
-283 LLILIAESVCARMK
+283 LLILLSESVCARMK

-319 VRMTKPATPMTL
+319 VRMTKATTPMSL
-331 SSEIAQTAF
+331 STEMAQTAF
-340 DLFKKTFSWSSALVR
+340 DLFKKTFLWSTALVR

-383 KLENVIEQMREKYGR
+383 KLENVVEQMREKYGR

-403 AVIFKDEHML
+403 AVILKDEHMV
-413 NLNIKGDPSALSSD
+413 NLNIKGDPGSLSSD
-427 VASLSPLDTATY
+427 VATASPLETAKY

>member
-1 MCEKTLHSNICLVY
+1 
-15 SNGMRTILHSD
+15 MRTILHSD

-38 HPEFSNVPLVV
+38 HPEYAGCPLVV
-49 CGKAEDRHG
+49 CGRVEDRHG

-121 DEAWLDVSSSTI
+121 DEAWLDVTHSNAC
-133 HGGDGYKIAEEIRK
+133 GGDGYKIAEEIRK

-193 GLPASDILYVGKA
+193 GLPASDLLYVGKA
-206 TKEKL
+206 TKDKL

-230 VSKLGKWGEVLLSYA
+230 TSKLGKWGEVLLSYA

-274 IKTDEDVFS
+274 IKTDDDVYS
-283 LLILIAESVCARMK
+283 LLILLSESVCARMK

-319 VRMTKPATPMTL
+319 VRMTKATTPMSL
-331 SSEIAQTAF
+331 STEMAQTAF
-340 DLFKKTFSWSSALVR
+340 DLFKKTFSWSTALVR

-383 KLENVIEQMREKYGR
+383 KLENVVEQMREKYGR

-403 AVIFKDEHML
+403 AVILKDEHMV
-413 NLNIKGDPSALSSD
+413 NLNIKGDPGSLSSD
-427 VASLSPLDTATY
+427 VATASPLETAKY

>member
-1 MCEKTLHSNICLVY
+1 
-15 SNGMRTILHSD
+15 MRTILHSD

-38 HPEFSNVPLVV
+38 HPEYAGCPLVV
-49 CGKAEDRHG
+49 CGRVEDRHG

-83 LCPNLVCIEAHHDLY
+83 LCPNLICIEAHHDLY

-121 DEAWLDVSSSTI
+121 DEAWLDVTHSNAC
-133 HGGDGYKIAEEIRK
+133 GGDGYKIAEEIRK

-193 GLPASDILYVGKA
+193 GLPASDLLYVGRA

-211 EKLNIHTIGELAT
+211 EKLNINTIGELAT

-230 VSKLGKWGEVLLSYA
+230 TSKLGKWGEVLLSYA

-274 IKTDEDVFS
+274 IKTDDDVYS
-283 LLILIAESVCARMK
+283 LLILLSESVCSRMK

-319 VRMTKPATPMTL
+319 VRMTKATTPMSL
-331 SSEIAQTAF
+331 STEMAQTAF
-340 DLFKKTFSWSSALVR
+340 DLFKKTFSWSTALVR

-383 KLENVIEQMREKYGR
+383 KLENVVEQMREKYGR

-403 AVIFKDEHML
+403 AVILKDEHMV
-413 NLNIKGDPSALSSD
+413 NLNIKGDSGSLSSD
-427 VASLSPLDTATY
+427 VATASPLETAKY

>member
-1 MCEKTLHSNICLVY
+1 
-15 SNGMRTILHSD
+15 MRTILHSD

-38 HPEFSNVPLVV
+38 HPEYAGCPLVV
-49 CGKAEDRHG
+49 CGRVEDRHG

-121 DEAWLDVSSSTI
+121 DEAWLDVTHSNAC
-133 HGGDGYKIAEEIRK
+133 GGDGYKIAEEIRK

-193 GLPASDILYVGKA
+193 GLPASDLLYVGKA
-206 TKEKL
+206 TKDKL

-230 VSKLGKWGEVLLSYA
+230 TSKLGKWGEVLLSYA

-274 IKTDEDVFS
+274 IKTDDDVYS
-283 LLILIAESVCARMK
+283 LLILLSESVCARMK

-319 VRMTKPATPMTL
+319 VRMTKATTPMSL
-331 SSEIAQTAF
+331 STEMAQTAF
-340 DLFKKTFSWSSALVR
+340 DLFKKTFSWSTALVR

-383 KLENVIEQMREKYGR
+383 KLENVVEQMREKYGR

-403 AVIFKDEHML
+403 AVILKDEHMV
-413 NLNIKGDPSALSSD
+413 NLNIKGDPSSLSSD
-427 VASLSPLDTATY
+427 VATASPLETAKY

>member
-1 MCEKTLHSNICLVY
+1 
-15 SNGMRTILHSD
+15 MRTILHSD

-38 HPEFSNVPLVV
+38 HPEYAGCPLVV
-49 CGKAEDRHG
+49 CGKTEDRHG

-121 DEAWLDVSSSTI
+121 DEAWLDVTHSNAC
-133 HGGDGYKIAEEIRK
+133 GGDGYKIAEEIRK

-193 GLPASDILYVGKA
+193 GLPASDLLYVGRA
-206 TKEKL
+206 TKDKL

-230 VSKLGKWGEVLLSYA
+230 TSKLGKWGEVLLSYA

-274 IKTDEDVFS
+274 IKTDDDVYS
-283 LLILIAESVCARMK
+283 LLILLSESVCARMK

-319 VRMTKPATPMTL
+319 VRMTKATTPMSL
-331 SSEIAQTAF
+331 STEMAQTAF
-340 DLFKKTFSWSSALVR
+340 DLFKKTFSWSTALVR

-361 SDFTEHKQ
+361 SDFTDHKQ

-383 KLENVIEQMREKYGR
+383 KLENVVEQMREKYGR

-403 AVIFKDEHML
+403 AVILKDEHMV
-413 NLNIKGDPSALSSD
+413 NLNIKGDPGSLSSD
-427 VASLSPLDTATY
+427 VATASPLETAKY

>member
-1 MCEKTLHSNICLVY
+1 
-15 SNGMRTILHSD
+15 MRTILHSD

-38 HPEFSNVPLVV
+38 HPEYAECPLVV
-49 CGKAEDRHG
+49 CGKTEDRHG

-121 DEAWLDVSSSTI
+121 DEAWLDVTHSNAC
-133 HGGDGYKIAEEIRK
+133 GGDGYKIAEEIRK

-193 GLPASDILYVGKA
+193 GLPASDLLYVGRA
-206 TKEKL
+206 TKDKL

-230 VSKLGKWGEVLLSYA
+230 TSKLGKWGEVLLSYA

-274 IKTDEDVFS
+274 IKTDDDVYS
-283 LLILIAESVCARMK
+283 LLILLSESVCARMK

-319 VRMTKPATPMTL
+319 VRMTKATTPMSL
-331 SSEIAQTAF
+331 STEMAQTAF
-340 DLFKKTFSWSSALVR
+340 DLFKKTFSWSTALVR

-383 KLENVIEQMREKYGR
+383 KLENVVEQMREKYGR

-403 AVIFKDEHML
+403 AVILKDEHMV
-413 NLNIKGDPSALSSD
+413 NLNIKGDSGSLSSD
-427 VASLSPLDTATY
+427 VATASPLETAKY

>member
-1 MCEKTLHSNICLVY
+1 
-15 SNGMRTILHSD
+15 MRTILHSD

-38 HPEFSNVPLVV
+38 HPEYAGCPLVV
-49 CGKAEDRHG
+49 CGKVEDRHG

-121 DEAWLDVSSSTI
+121 DEAWLDVTHSNAC
-133 HGGDGYKIAEEIRK
+133 GGDGYKIAEEIRK

-193 GLPASDILYVGKA
+193 GLPASDLLYVGRA
-206 TKEKL
+206 TKDKL

-230 VSKLGKWGEVLLSYA
+230 TSKLGKWSEVLLSYA

-274 IKTDEDVFS
+274 IKTDDDVYS
-283 LLILIAESVCARMK
+283 LLILLSESVCARMK

-319 VRMTKPATPMTL
+319 VRMTKATTPMSL
-331 SSEIAQTAF
+331 STEMAQTAF
-340 DLFKKTFSWSSALVR
+340 DLFKKTFSWSTALVR

-383 KLENVIEQMREKYGR
+383 KLENVVEQMREKYGR

-403 AVIFKDEHML
+403 AVILKDEHMV
-413 NLNIKGDPSALSSD
+413 NLNIKGDPGSLSSD
-427 VASLSPLDTATY
+427 VATASPLETAKY